1 MQEQKIPSLKN
12 NPYAS
17 ALKGLKLEDPVAAF
31 FKFCKERENIRLKR
45 ERGEPGPW
53 TTDEVCIMKI

>member
-1 MQEQKIPSLKN
+1 MQEQNIPSLKN

-17 ALKGLKLEDPVAAF
+17 ALKGLKIEDPVAAF

-53 TTDEVCIMKI
+53 TTDEV